1 VAPKGDPESL
11 PMPELWR
18 FDRYTQCQLH
28 KRPKTNADWEFIKRE
43 INIALDKGEPFVI
56 IPAKE
61 KK

>member
-1 VAPKGDPESL
+1 
-11 PMPELWR
+11 MPELWR